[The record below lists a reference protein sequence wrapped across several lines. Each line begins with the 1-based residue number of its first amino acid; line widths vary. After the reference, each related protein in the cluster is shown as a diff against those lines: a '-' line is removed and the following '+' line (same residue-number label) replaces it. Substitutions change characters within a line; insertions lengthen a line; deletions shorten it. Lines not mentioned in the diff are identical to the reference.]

1 MITKSILKYNIKR
14 IIIMKKIF
22 AIFGAALMM
31 FACTKNEIEVQGPD
45 SSSSEL
51 SFVASIDSPQTKVA
65 TSQGK
70 NTWEAGDGISL
81 FSVTSDGTIV
91 GQNVA
96 YEALTSGASTEFID
110 HGEVIAPSDKYYAYF
125 PHCPAYPSKL
135 NANTDIGFEAV
146 ALNDTV
152 TNYRFMPIWVNT
164 GVTIT
169 YDPATGK
176 AESPEKPFFWA
187 SADAAAPGQP
197 VNLVFKPI
205 LPMIEFG
212 LKGEGTVATMVIE
225 YADKS
230 FDALDNATSKWLSG
244 KGVFDISTG
253 TLYTTNTSSSGYS
266 KFTVTLNTA
275 DAAYVQL
282 DPETPIYF
290 QINVGRFEV
299 TKGLKL
305 TFTDKDGAVI
315 TKTIWVDKT
324 YKGMTDE
331 GKPKFISQVVNVTDK
346 IIYDTDS
353 YYEVDMAEV
362 DWTKSYV
369 HHVKDFRGNL
379 LAVIS
384 KEFFGATQNKQGI
397 VMYPV
402 LNGTPDYTK
411 GSVLQV
417 TLDGDDAPAENVHG
431 GSLNAWTTHAD
442 SVVYTAGT
450 SALINKVYIKGD
462 VSEFLYTAPAGEMK
476 TPVIDPYTLTST
488 SGEVH
493 PLVKIGDRFWTATCY
508 KTTKTATDKG
518 DIPTVTTAPDAYE
531 RALFVDDD
539 TDTYLYNG
547 VPLSVKKD
555 GTSFT
560 NKIAP
565 SGWTLPSVSDWSTDL
580 ADFLGGAKSY
590 DNMQKALLYKTNSYC
605 VKVGQNISQLAY
617 FSTWSCDAAGS
628 SKLNMLL
635 CKPDTAPGKSAQ
647 SYKVM
652 FEVRLVSIK

>member
-14 IIIMKKIF
+14 ITSMKKIF

-125 PHCPAYPSKL
+125 PHCPAYPNKL
-135 NANTDIGFEAV
+135 NANTDIGFNAV
-146 ALNDTV
+146 AANDTV

-169 YDPATGK
+169 YDQATGK

-230 FDALDNATSKWLSG
+230 VDALDNATSKWLNG

-266 KFTVTLNTA
+266 KFTVTLKTA

-346 IIYDTDS
+346 PIYDTDS
-353 YYEVDMAEV
+353 YYEVDMEEV

-384 KEFFGATQNKQGI
+384 KEFFGATQNKQGVVI
-397 VMYPV
+397 YPTDST
-402 LNGTPDYTK
+402 TPDYTK

-417 TLDGDDAPAENVHG
+417 TLDGDAAPAENVHG

-450 SALINKVYIKGD
+450 SAPIQKVYVKGD
-462 VSEFLYTAPAGEMK
+462 GSEVLVSAPQGEVK
-476 TPVIDPYTLTST
+476 VAALVPYTLTST
-488 SGEVH
+488 SGQVH
-493 PLVKIGDRFWTATCY
+493 PLVKIGERFWTACGY
-508 KTTKTATDKG
+508 KTTKTATDNS
-518 DIPTVTTAPDAYE
+518 DITIRAEAYDGYQRGLYIDE
-531 RALFVDDD
+531 ATNVW
-539 TDTYLYNG
+539 LYNG
-547 VPLSVKKD
+547 VPLSVKQKEA
-555 GTSFT
+555 TFT

-565 SGWTLPSVSDWSTDL
+565 KGWTLPSLEDWVTDI
-580 ADFLGGAKSY
+580 ADFLGGTSSY
-590 DNMQKALLYKTNSYC
+590 TNLQKALLFDRNGYLLKPNGSFSQSAYKSM
-605 VKVGQNISQLAY
+605 
-617 FSTWSCDAAGS
+617 WSCTPSDAG
-628 SKLNMLL
+628 KLFILTCN
-635 CKPDTAPGKSAQ
+635 PDTKPGKSGQ
-647 SYKVM
+647 TYKNM
-652 FEVRLVSIK
+652 FEVRLVSVK